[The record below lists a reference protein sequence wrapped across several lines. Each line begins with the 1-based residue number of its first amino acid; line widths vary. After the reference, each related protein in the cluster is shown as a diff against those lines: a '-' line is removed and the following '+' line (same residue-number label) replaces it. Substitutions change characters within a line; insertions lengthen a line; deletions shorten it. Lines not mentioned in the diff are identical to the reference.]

1 MKLDQILAQH
11 FYAQKK
17 LSLQGIGV
25 FTIDS
30 DVVLPA
36 ENEKDVVLPKEAIQF
51 VYNAKVEEDE
61 SLINFIVQ
69 QTRKIKPLASA
80 DLDSYLMLGRQFLN
94 IGKPFK
100 IEGIGT
106 LEKNQ
111 RGDYT
116 FVQGIYT
123 HSKVDAQPTELR
135 EKLEEDISF
144 ASESATK
151 PSGKKGLLITAAIV
165 LVGLLGGT
173 LWYFMNKNNTVDNTT
188 VSNIP
193 AIQPATNIIDTTKK
207 DTTKNL
213 VVVNDSLKPA
223 VTNIATTSTNAGD
236 GMGTFNIVIKE
247 YTNYAMALKSF
258 NRLTSYG
265 HKLVLKTTDSVN
277 YKLVMPIYKPL
288 SDTTLVRDSV
298 KKQLFGGS
306 PYVLLN

>member
-17 LSLQGIGV
+17 LTLQGIGV
-25 FTIDS
+25 FTLDS
-30 DVVLPA
+30 DVILPA
-36 ENEKDVVLPKEAIQF
+36 ENEKEVVLPKEAIQF

-111 RGDYT
+111 RGDYA

-144 ASESATK
+144 ASEGTAK
-151 PSGKKGLLITAAIV
+151 QGGKKGLLITAAIV
-165 LVGLLGGT
+165 LFGLLGGT
-173 LWYFMNKNNTVDNTT
+173 LWYFMNKNNTVETT
-188 VSNIP
+188 SIATV
-193 AIQPATNIIDTTKK
+193 QPTVTVIDTTKK
-207 DTTKNL
+207 DTTNA
-213 VVVNDSLKPA
+213 VVIKNDSLKKDTTIPT
-223 VTNIATTSTNAGD
+223 VTTPVVTS

-247 YTNYAMALKSF
+247 YTNYALALKSF

-277 YKLVMPIYKPL
+277 YKLLMPIFQPL
-288 SDTTLVRDSV
+288 SDTALARDSV

-306 PYVLLN
+306 PYILLN